1 NCDLLRNDS
10 IELTRLFTFKF
21 CDLLYEPRMDFGELG
36 RRHGGSEPDHS
47 RFDQVLYAL
56 TPLFTKSHEVADAG
70 LDKKRRGSGAE
81 EWQNHKEKPH
91 GTDTKKLLTVGEG
104 GHQRC
109 CHACRDGDG

>member
-1 NCDLLRNDS
+1 
-10 IELTRLFTFKF
+10 
-21 CDLLYEPRMDFGELG
+21 ELG

-109 CHACRDGDG
+109 CHACRDGDGLNSHPDVEMALSSRFVPRVVKRFEFVD